1 MPKNVKPLI
10 KIFLGEKLCT
20 VEAVSWWKYG
30 SQVFLLRFKQLYP
43 MSSLFCSSISCYL
56 FLYVRSF
63 IGSEEKNTHH
73 EKDVR
78 YKQQYNIKLSYF
90 IRRDSSHFH
99 ADALSS
105 IEGLQCLSCG
115 EEGNKS
121 WDTSIWST
129 HRIIMTSFTYIS
141 SD

>member
-1 MPKNVKPLI
+1 MYSGSSVMV
-10 KIFLGEKLCT
+10 EVRKL
-20 VEAVSWWKYG
+20 
-30 SQVFLLRFKQLYP
+30 
-43 MSSLFCSSISCYL
+43 SLFIAFQAALSDELVICSSISCYL

-121 WDTSIWST
+121 
-129 HRIIMTSFTYIS
+129 
-141 SD
+141 